1 MKDKQAAA
9 LLAQKHQLDSS
20 GNSIAKMTSGLAAL
34 NAAQDANDLETERL
48 LAEAE
53 KLQHVFSEELQQDEN
68 GNIVIFVENA
78 DDEISEFDIVEELLT
93 VEKEEIQL
101 CVPLISLV
109 SAPEFDSRMDF
120 DSYILSLHD
129 YAAKQEIDLTTDPY
143 KRLMSDDQRIALEKR
158 IQEDFTYKRA
168 CCDQYDYMIAGT
180 CGLVGGLIDIF
191 FVGAPGTGALTKM
204 TDEAVNGAVISFARL
219 TGWEGGREGADPV
232 KSAIGFLER
241 KYTVNYDHRHGGDVD
256 GLFSMSTKN
265 HHIKSLAHSPDII
278 GLFFSIL
285 AQFTN
290 TAHFVDNGK
299 LIIVDTELFELHGS
313 TVVAKVFSGFVNW
326 VGHLFS
332 DMAGSSG
339 SQGRGSGIPIPFYA
353 LLQFVNIGEFGQHRQ
368 SFAKIAV
375 QVFEQGYDMR
385 HGIAMAIP
393 VLITELLI
401 RIMWVCKKRFYH
413 KAEWTACVS
422 SGSIPELRRML
433 LVGHGTLCLAD
444 GIDAAVRSGGEII
457 SFLLRTNLIGWCRF
471 GILALKELEAWYR
484 VGKIDGDAV
493 DDYLEQEL
501 RRMTQMRA

>member
-1 MKDKQAAA
+1 MKDKQATA

-20 GNSIAKMTSGLAAL
+20 GNAIAEMTSGLAAL
-34 NAAQDANDLETERL
+34 GAAQDANALELDRL

-53 KLQHVFSEELQQDEN
+53 KLQITFSEELQLDED
-68 GNIVIFVENA
+68 GNIAIFVA
-78 DDEISEFDIVEELLT
+78 DVDVEVSEADIVEELLA
-93 VEKEEIQL
+93 VEKEDIQI
-101 CVPLISLV
+101 CAPLISLV
-109 SAPEFDSRMDF
+109 SAPEFDSKMDF

-129 YAAKQEIDLTTDPY
+129 YAAKQGLDLTTDPY
-143 KRLMSDDQRIALEKR
+143 KRLMSDSQRIALEKR
-158 IQEDFTYKRA
+158 IQEDFTYKKA
-168 CCDQYDYMIAGT
+168 CCDRYDYMIAGT

-191 FVGAPGTGALTKM
+191 FVGTPGTGALTKM
-204 TDEAVNGAVISFARL
+204 TDEAVNGAVMSFARL
-219 TGWEGGREGADPV
+219 VGWEGGREGSDPV

-241 KYTVNYDHRHGGDVD
+241 KYTVNYDHRHGGDVS

-290 TAHFVDNGK
+290 TAYFVDNGK
-299 LIIVDTELFELHGS
+299 LITIDTELFELQGS
-313 TVVAKVFSGFVNW
+313 TVIAKVFSGFVNW

-339 SQGRGSGIPIPFYA
+339 AQGRGSGIPIPFYS

-368 SFAKIAV
+368 TFAKIAV

-393 VLITELLI
+393 VLVTELLI
-401 RIMWVCKKRFYH
+401 RIMWVCKQRFYH
-413 KAEWTACVS
+413 KADWAKCVP

-471 GILALKELEAWYR
+471 GTLALKELEAWYR
-484 VGKIDGDAV
+484 VGKMDGDAV
-493 DDYLEQEL
+493 DDYLDQEL
-501 RRMTQMRA
+501 RRMTQARA